1 MKKITLGLILGNI
14 NPDFEYDI
22 TQGVNKY
29 ASEKGINV
37 VTLVS
42 TTPSNTLSD
51 RVFDSYKFMGIDG
64 LIIIYGSLISFKN
77 SVDGQKFLDKF
88 KDIPYVIVQDNY
100 KVPNKSNLIVD
111 NKKGMSKCI
120 EHLIV
125 DHKYKNI
132 LYVSGPRD
140 NFDSMERLDAYIET
154 MEKYGLTVNDNMI
167 AYGNF
172 SENIER
178 SLKQLIKRNK
188 NINAIAFA
196 NDTMALAS
204 YPILEQL
211 GFKIGKDIGITGFDD
226 MYKSSIAHPALT
238 TVSQDPI
245 KVGYESTKEVHNMIL
260 NGTSEFISLDTEL
273 VIRKSCGCR
282 KEVKS
287 NHDLKKLSEDEIID
301 YFIKESA
308 INSRSNINLKLLKRI
323 SMNVLKRI
331 KTECTVDEIVYYIK
345 NAILNDDNQAITNY
359 NDIFA
364 YFNVALKKYA
374 NSTTDQNIKEKTLS
388 ILYNLQNWYFSYI
401 TTSISTENQSRFD
414 KLTNISLI
422 SRKMIN
428 DQLTKTEM
436 FEKVFVELKE
446 IGVKSTYIYL
456 FDNEFN
462 TNAHLAAYYNS
473 KTTKIFKANEK
484 RKRICTDCLIDNVT
498 ATTTGTFC
506 YGFSLSSNEKYYGFI
521 VCETD
526 LSSINP
532 IKLLCSQI
540 GTLLYIDEMRKSELK
555 AKQELKK
562 TLKLIQEKNEILN
575 YLSQY
580 DELTKIYNRRGFIEK
595 SMELLKNN
603 IGKEIKVIFCDL
615 DHLKEINDTFGHNEG
630 DYAISNAAKL
640 IVASLPK
647 NAIVSRVGGDEF
659 VSIFVVNPK
668 NDLNVEIVIKNTFKK
683 FNDGCNKPYY
693 IETSI
698 GYYDFIS
705 SEDIKIAAIIN
716 EADKYLYE
724 AKKHRK
730 STIRK

>member
-14 NPDFEYDI
+14 NPNFEYDI

-77 SVDGQKFLDKF
+77 SVDGQNFLDKF

-100 KVPNKSNLIVD
+100 KVPSKSNLIVD

-132 LYVSGPRD
+132 LYVSGPKD
-140 NFDSMERLDAYIET
+140 NFDSIERLDAYTET
-154 MEKYGLTVNDNMI
+154 MEKYGLVVNNNMI

-188 NINAIAFA
+188 KIDAIAFA

-211 GFKIGKDIGITGFDD
+211 GYKIGKDIAVTGFDD

-245 KVGYESTKEVHNMIL
+245 KIGYESTKTIHNLII

-273 VIRKSCGCR
+273 IIRKSCGCR

-287 NHDLKKLSEDEIID
+287 IHDLKKLSEDEIID

-331 KTECTVDEIVYYIK
+331 KTDYTVDEIVYYIK
-345 NAILNDDNQAITNY
+345 NAILNDDNPAITNF
-359 NDIFA
+359 NDVFA
-364 YFNVALKKYA
+364 YFTAALKKYA
-374 NSTTDQNIKEKTLS
+374 SSVSDQSIKEKSIS
-388 ILYNLQNWYFSYI
+388 ILYSLQTWYFSYI
-401 TTSISTENQSRFD
+401 TNTITSENQSRFD
-414 KLTNISLI
+414 KITNISLI

-428 DQLTKTEM
+428 DQLTRTEM

-446 IGVKSTYIYL
+446 MGVKSSYIYL
-456 FDNEFN
+456 FDNEYN

-484 RKRICTDCLIDNVT
+484 RQREYTKNLLDTE
-498 ATTTGTFC
+498 TGTFC
-506 YGFSLSSNEKYYGFI
+506 YGFSLASNEKYYGFI

-526 LSSINP
+526 LSLINP
-532 IKLLCSQI
+532 IRLLCAQI
-540 GTLLYIDEMRKSELK
+540 GTMLYIEEMRKSELK
-555 AKQELKK
+555 AKHDLKK
-562 TLKLIQEKNEILN
+562 SLKLIQEKNEILN
-575 YLSQY
+575 NLSLY

-603 IGKEIKVIFCDL
+603 IGSEVKVVFCDL

-640 IVASLPK
+640 IVESLPK

-668 NDLNVEIVIKNTFKK
+668 NALNVQTSIKNTFKK
-683 FNDGCNKPYY
+683 FNDGCDKPYY

-698 GYYDFIS
+698 GSYDFIS
-705 SEDIKIAAIIN
+705 NEDIKIAAIIN

>member
-42 TTPSNTLSD
+42 TTPSNALSD

-120 EHLIV
+120 EHLII

-140 NFDSMERLDAYIET
+140 NFDSMERLDAYVET
-154 MEKYGLTVNDNMI
+154 MEKYGLTVNNNMI

-188 NINAIAFA
+188 NIDAIAFA

-204 YPILEQL
+204 YPMLEQL
-211 GFKIGKDIGITGFDD
+211 GFKIGKDIGVTGFDD

-238 TVSQDPI
+238 TVSQEPI
-245 KVGYESTKEVHNMIL
+245 KIGYESTREVHNMIL
-260 NGTSEFISLDTEL
+260 NGNSEFISLDTEL
-273 VIRKSCGCR
+273 ITRKSCGCR

-287 NHDLKKLSEDEIID
+287 IHDLKKLSEDEIID

-331 KTECTVDEIVYYIK
+331 KTDYTVDEIVYYIK
-345 NAILNDDNQAITNY
+345 NAILNDDNPAITNF
-359 NDIFA
+359 NDVFA
-364 YFNVALKKYA
+364 YFTAALKKYA
-374 NSTTDQNIKEKTLS
+374 NSVVDQSIREKSIS
-388 ILYNLQNWYFSYI
+388 ILYSLQTWYFSYI
-401 TTSISTENQSRFD
+401 TNTITSENQSRFD
-414 KLTNISLI
+414 KITNISLI

-428 DQLTKTEM
+428 DQLTRTEM
-436 FEKVFVELKE
+436 FDKIFVELKE
-446 IGVKSTYIYL
+446 MGVKSSYIYL
-456 FDNEFN
+456 FDNQLIE
-462 TNAHLAAYYNS
+462 NAYLAAYYNS

-484 RKRICTDCLIDNVT
+484 RQREYTKNLIDT
-498 ATTTGTFC
+498 ESGTFC
-506 YGFSLSSNEKYYGFI
+506 YGFSLASNEKYYGFI

-526 LSSINP
+526 LSLINP
-532 IKLLCSQI
+532 IKLLCAQI
-540 GTLLYIDEMRKSELK
+540 GTMLYIEEMRKSELK
-555 AKQELKK
+555 AKHDLKK
-562 TLKLIQEKNEILN
+562 SLKLIQEKNEILN
-575 YLSQY
+575 NLSLY

-595 SMELLKNN
+595 SMEL
-603 IGKEIKVIFCDL
+603 IKTNKDKKIEVVFCDL

-659 VSIFVVNPK
+659 VSIFVVNSK
-668 NDLNVEIVIKNTFKK
+668 NALNVETSIKNTFKK

-693 IETSI
+693 VETSI
-698 GYYDFIS
+698 GSYDFIS